1 MGKRQKSR
9 IIIRCF
15 VEATRTMCSRARWGG
30 YSRGSR
36 FGVECVMSETLAFT
50 SSGGVKGMAGCL
62 SSLLKKKDWPLG

>member
-1 MGKRQKSR
+1 MLQGTGRGR
-9 IIIRCF
+9 Y
-15 VEATRTMCSRARWGG
+15 W
-30 YSRGSR
+30 RGSR